1 MNQKKSE
8 DAVSPVIGVMLLLV
22 VTIVIAAV
30 VAVFASGVGT
40 DVEPAPATVVDVVSI
55 SDGYYGEGE
64 VEWMPTG
71 RGEEEV
77 DWDNPLPGN
86 EAGLLDSW
94 TGATYSYFKIM
105 GTDTIVVR
113 QSTTSPYKTEPYG
126 DESVWK
132 DYLTYEQGEP
142 EFKEEKTITIS
153 CLHGDSLDLSKIS
166 IQITYNEPSGS
177 LYVFE
182 IPSNSY
188 SGSFS
193 AGDTKKLKL
202 ESSDTNFYKVME
214 TAKVDVTV
222 FYGDY
227 VIATEEKLKVT
238 RG

>member
-64 VEWMPTG
+64 VEWRPTEL
-71 RGEEEV
+71 GEEKI

-86 EAGLLDSW
+86 EDGLLENW
-94 TGATYSYFKIM
+94 NGYTYSYFKIKD
-105 GTDTIVVR
+105 TDTIVVR
-113 QSTTSPYKTEPYG
+113 QSSTNWKNEPYG
-126 DESVWK
+126 EESVWK

-142 EFKEEKTITIS
+142 EFIEEKTITIS

-193 AGDTKKLKL
+193 AGDTQKLKL

-214 TAKVDVTV
+214 NAKVDVTV